1 MNQRHFWTVVVF
13 ATILGIP
20 SIGRAQTTKKSDPS
34 SPSLPA
40 NDVVKVGEYQSPV
53 ENQAEKRASD
63 AAVITKVIT
72 HDQAGHQAAT
82 LYVHNTP
89 VLTFLGKQPVATTV
103 TKVGVVGNIE
113 NPNKEAA
120 SEKIA
125 DSSTQTSASID
136 DPVQRATVVA
146 VRINQLKRD
155 NVDASKITVS
165 WTADQQKSQSN
176 KGRYVIKVN
185 GEDLVEINHQTQ
197 LSETT
202 NDPAEDALKA
212 TNRLRK
218 LIGNVSPLS
227 KITDSPLRFPKLPQE
242 FSIGPV
248 RISLKGMASWYGY
261 DGSGNRTAGGERY
274 NPEGMTAAHRSLP
287 LGTRVRVTNTHNGR
301 SVVVRINDRGPYARG
316 RVIDLS
322 AAAARILG
330 MMGSGVAQ
338 VRIDVLGR

>member
-20 SIGRAQTTKKSDPS
+20 SIGRAQTTKQSAPN
-34 SPSLPA
+34 SPSLPT

-53 ENQAEKRASD
+53 GNQAEKRASD

-89 VLTFLGKQPVATTV
+89 VLTFLGKQPVATTG
-103 TKVGVVGNIE
+103 TKVGVVGHVE
-113 NPNKEAA
+113 GSTKEAT
-120 SEKIA
+120 SGKIA
-125 DSSTQTSASID
+125 DNNTQASASID

-146 VRINQLKRD
+146 VRLNQLRRD

-176 KGRYVIKVN
+176 GRYVIKVN
-185 GEDLVEINHQTQ
+185 GEDLVEINRQTQ

-202 NDPAEDALKA
+202 NDPAQDALKA

-227 KITDSPLRFPKLPQE
+227 KITDSPLRLPKLPQE

-261 DGSGNRTAGGERY
+261 DGSGSQTAGGERY

-330 MMGSGVAQ
+330 MMGSGVAP